1 MKRRLAVISTHSS
14 PLARAGTSKAGG
26 MNVYIDE
33 LSRQLTTLGWDV
45 DIYTRWDHPD
55 LPDVIEIEPG
65 MTVFHVKQGPPEP
78 LSPIATADYIEDF
91 SAGARDLAERH
102 ERRYDLVHSHYW
114 ISGLSGATLAQR
126 WNLPHATMFH
136 TLGAMKNHYGQTQP
150 EPAVRIEGERRV
162 AACADAIV
170 CATTHEE
177 RFLIEHY
184 GADPARL
191 RVVPCG
197 IDLNLFGPAGRPS
210 AQAILRQRA
219 PQLRVDDGPGIL
231 FVGRLEPLKG
241 ADLLVRA
248 LPSIN
253 HDLKPALWIVGGDER
268 DQHERERL
276 RTLAQEHGVGSQVRF
291 LNAAPRSLLP
301 DLYRAAAVCA
311 MPSYYESFGLVAVE
325 AMAVGTPVVATRVGG
340 LASTVSDGRTG
351 LLVDARQPESFAAA
365 LERLLEDPTLRER
378 MGTTAAVAMNRF
390 AWPRVAEGILCI
402 YDELLRTGSSRRSP
416 CAEAEDP
423 LLAGAVG
430 R

>member
-14 PLARAGTSKAGG
+14 PLARVGTTKAGG

-33 LSRQLTTLGWDV
+33 LSRELTRLGWDV
-45 DIYTRWDHPD
+45 DIYTRWDRPD
-55 LPDVIEIEPG
+55 LPEVIEIQPG

-78 LSPIATADYIEDF
+78 LSPMATADYIEEF
-91 SAGARDLAERH
+91 TVGARDLAECH

-114 ISGLSGATLAQR
+114 ISGLSGAALAQG
-126 WNLPHATMFH
+126 WNAPHATMFH
-136 TLGAMKNHYGQTQP
+136 TLGAMKNHYGQTEP

-162 AACADAIV
+162 AACADAII

-184 GADPARL
+184 GADPTRL

-197 IDLNLFGPAGRPS
+197 IDLGLFGPGNRSS
-210 AQAILRQRA
+210 AEAVLREQAPELG
-219 PQLRVDDGPGIL
+219 VDDGPGIL

-248 LPSIN
+248 LPLID
-253 HDLKPALWIVGGDER
+253 HELKPSLWIVGGDER
-268 DQHERERL
+268 DRGERERL
-276 RTLAQEHGVGSQVRF
+276 RSLARAQGVDSQVRF

-351 LLVDARQPESFAAA
+351 LLVDARRPESFAAA
-365 LERLLEDPTLRER
+365 LEGLLADPDLRER

-390 AWPRVAEGILCI
+390 AWPRVAEGILRT
-402 YDELLRTGSSRRSP
+402 YDELLRAGSSRRSP
-416 CAEAEDP
+416 CAEAEDA

>member
-1 MKRRLAVISTHSS
+1 MKRRVAMISTHSS
-14 PLARAGTSKAGG
+14 PLARPGTSKAGG

-33 LSRQLTTLGWDV
+33 LSRQLTRLGWEV
-45 DIYTRWDHPD
+45 DIYTRWDRPD
-55 LPDVIEIEPG
+55 LPEVIEIEPG

-78 LSPIATADYIEDF
+78 LSPIATADYIEQF
-91 SAGARDLAERH
+91 TAGALDLAELH

-114 ISGLSGATLAQR
+114 ISGLSGASLAPR
-126 WNLPHATMFH
+126 WNAPHATMFH
-136 TLGAMKNHYGQTQP
+136 TLGAIKNHYGQAQP
-150 EPAVRIEGERRV
+150 EPRLRIDGERRV
-162 AACADAIV
+162 AACADAII

-184 GADPARL
+184 GADPAHL

-197 IDLNLFGPAGRPS
+197 IDLGLFGPGSRTS
-210 AQAILRQRA
+210 ARARLRERA
-219 PQLRVDDGPGIL
+219 PQLEVDGAPGIL

-248 LPSIN
+248 LPSI
-253 HDLKPALWIVGGDER
+253 DAQPKPSLWIVGGDQR
-268 DQHERERL
+268 DQDERERL
-276 RTLAQEHGVGSQVRF
+276 RVLASESGVESQVRF

-351 LLVDARQPESFAAA
+351 LLVDGRRPESFAAA
-365 LERLLEDPTLRER
+365 LERLLANPELRER
-378 MGTTAAVAMNRF
+378 MGATAAVAMNRF
-390 AWPRVAEGILCI
+390 AWPRVAAGILRT
-402 YDELLRTGSSRRSP
+402 YDELLRAGSSRRSP